1 MSDFI
6 ASPGSACGRSVAGR
20 ARACAVL
27 STPDI
32 AAALCR
38 LRERIYPNAP
48 KPRTLY
54 APQLTYNRMGYATWR
69 LVGPCKGPYRQ
80 ERRK

>member
-1 MSDFI
+1 MSEFI
-6 ASPGSACGRSVAGR
+6 ASPGPACGRSAARR

-32 AAALCR
+32 AAALHR
-38 LRERIYPNAP
+38 LRERVYPRAP
-48 KPRTLY
+48 RLHTLY
-54 APQLTYNRMGYATWR
+54 ALQLTYNRMGYATWR

-80 ERRK
+80 